1 MNELTGQVL
10 LRMVRYFGVDIKR
23 ISHAFKVFGFA
34 QAILSG
40 EGISGVTEFTTNLAA
55 LLHDIGI
62 REAEQKHH
70 SSAAQFQE
78 MEGPVVARTIMSEC
92 GIKGEVVER
101 VCYIV
106 GHHHTYTKIDG
117 TDFQILV
124 EADFLVNIQE
134 GDISIQAAPM
144 VIKKYFKTGTGREL
158 ATSLFRSDSVQL

>member
-1 MNELTGQVL
+1 MTELTGQVL
-10 LRMVRYFGVDIKR
+10 LRMVRYFGEDIKR
-23 ISHAFKVFGFA
+23 ISHAFKVSGFA
-34 QAILSG
+34 QAILAG
-40 EGISGVTEFTTNLAA
+40 EGITGDTEFTTNLAA

-62 REAEQKHH
+62 REAIRKHN
-70 SSAAQFQE
+70 SPAARFQE
-78 MEGPVVARTIMSEC
+78 TEGPAVARTIMNEC

-134 GDISIQAAPM
+134 GDISMEAAPT
-144 VIKKYFKTGTGREL
+144 VIKKYFRTETGREL
-158 ATSLFRSDSVQL
+158 ASSLFRFDPEQV